1 MYYQKCIPEDER
13 PISIDK
19 VDIKRI
25 VLPKKDLYGKKS
37 SFKYF
42 IGYINETDAFS
53 VPLYIKL
60 PRMNGYAKYFNDN
73 KFINLL
79 VHDKELRKKCNAI
92 CGKINNLSKKE
103 FDREPG
109 YDNKYIKTKIAICN
123 KEINTNFY
131 DNKIPEDD
139 ESCTFLSVISLDSI
153 ANVDKKYYQ
162 QIFLEWILLMKN

>member
-53 VPLYIKL
+53 VPLCIKIYL
-60 PRMNGYAKYFNDN
+60 MNGYVKYFDSNN
-73 KFINLL
+73 KCMNLL
-79 VHDKELRKKCNAI
+79 VHDEELLKKYSEI
-92 CGKINNLSKKE
+92 WDKINNLLKKGLIMNQ
-103 FDREPG
+103 FM
-109 YDNKYIKTKIAICN
+109 I
-123 KEINTNFY
+123 IN
-131 DNKIPEDD
+131 
-139 ESCTFLSVISLDSI
+139 
-153 ANVDKKYYQ
+153 
-162 QIFLEWILLMKN
+162 